1 MHPPEVD
8 TIRVAVYVPAGYKT
22 KTVCVEALA
31 GFPPG
36 KFQFQFEMGSLAFE
50 VVLASL
56 NKTGP
61 QAGEK
66 LNPATGVPAETIL

>member
-1 MHPPEVD
+1 M
-8 TIRVAVYVPAGYKT
+8 
-22 KTVCVEALA
+22 EALA

-36 KFQFQFEMGSLAFE
+36 KIQLQFEIGSFAFE
-50 VVLASL
+50 TVLASL

-66 LNPATGVPAETIL
+66 LNPATGVPAETIF